1 MIQKLALTRPLSFF
15 GKQTSKYIFC
25 RLLRAQIGKLAMAV
39 DRVPNVGVTG
49 RFETEA
55 AILRHAAIVAQDTR
69 LCAADGSSLD
79 SLDAPSNRR
88 CSLHN
93 HAGIPEFTK

>member
-25 RLLRAQIGKLAMAV
+25 RLLRAQIGKLAKRRSGIQA
-39 DRVPNVGVTG
+39 RSPIIIH
-49 RFETEA
+49 R
-55 AILRHAAIVAQDTR
+55 LRHAAIVAQDTR